1 MVAISYSAD
10 NFIIARILGVADV
23 TVFSIPQRM
32 FAVIATI
39 VTMLMM
45 PLWPAYAEAISRG
58 DMHWVRHTLSRTLLG
73 VFAFTTVVSG
83 LLLLFSNKLLL
94 WWVGPS
100 IHPSFALMLGLA
112 VWAVLS
118 NCGNTLAMFLNGA
131 GILKFQVIVA
141 CHLRNRLLA
150 GENSVYPS
158 LWHRRGSLGHHRYIY
173 SFRSSTLRMVRP
185 SSHEAD
191 EI

>member
-1 MVAISYSAD
+1 
-10 NFIIARILGVADV
+10 
-23 TVFSIPQRM
+23 M

-83 LLLLFSNKLLL
+83 LLLLFANKLLL

-112 VWAVLS
+112 VWAILS
-118 NCGNTLAMFLNGA
+118 NCGNTLSMFLMG
-131 GILKFQVIVA
+131 
-141 CHLRNRLLA
+141 LA
-150 GENSVYPS
+150 S
-158 LWHRRGSLGHHRYIY
+158 
-173 SFRSSTLRMVRP
+173 
-185 SSHEAD
+185 
-191 EI
+191 

>member
-1 MVAISYSAD
+1 MNAGFFFGISRRDLLPKWSLVSRTVIHQIASLGGLFFILQLVVAVSYSAD

-73 VFAFTTVVSG
+73 VFAFTTLVSG

-94 WWVGPS
+94 WWVGPG

-112 VWAVLS
+112 VW
-118 NCGNTLAMFLNGA
+118 
-131 GILKFQVIVA
+131 
-141 CHLRNRLLA
+141 
-150 GENSVYPS
+150 
-158 LWHRRGSLGHHRYIY
+158 LW
-173 SFRSSTLRMVRP
+173 
-185 SSHEAD
+185 
-191 EI
+191 